1 MGSFA
6 NYLEKRLLDHLFCK
20 DTYNSPTVY
29 VALSTAE
36 PGESGSGMAE
46 PYAQNGYNRIM
57 TSEDNWNDAADGSID
72 NVTEISFP
80 QATGNWGT
88 ATHFALLDKPFPNDW
103 AASTAYSLGNFVKPV
118 NENGYHYECTTAGTS
133 GAAEP
138 AWPTSP
144 GQTVLDGTAVW
155 TCRKY
160 AGNLLVYG
168 ALNASKTIGNGDT
181 AKFAAGDL
189 AVSLE

>member
-20 DTYNSPTVY
+20 DTYDSPTVY

-46 PYAQNGYNRIM
+46 PYAQNGYNRVV

-72 NVTEISFP
+72 NATEISFP
-80 QATGNWGT
+80 QATSNWGT

-103 AASTAYSLGNFVKPV
+103 AASTAYSLGNFAKPV

-144 GQTVLDGTAVW
+144 GQTVQDGTAVW

-168 ALNASKTIGNGDT
+168 ALSTSKTIGNGDT

-189 AVSLE
+189 AVSLD

>member
-1 MGSFA
+1 M
-6 NYLEKRLLDHLFCK
+6 
-20 DTYNSPTVY
+20 
-29 VALSTAE
+29 
-36 PGESGSGMAE
+36 
-46 PYAQNGYNRIM
+46 
-57 TSEDNWNDAADGSID
+57 
-72 NVTEISFP
+72 
-80 QATGNWGT
+80 
-88 ATHFALLDKPFPNDW
+88 DKPFPNDW
-103 AASTAYSLGNFVKPV
+103 AASTAYSLGNSVKPV

-144 GQTVLDGTAVW
+144 GQTVQDGTAVW

-168 ALNASKTIGNGDT
+168 ALSTSKTIGNGDT

-189 AVSLE
+189 AVSLD

>member
-1 MGSFA
+1 
-6 NYLEKRLLDHLFCK
+6 
-20 DTYNSPTVY
+20 
-29 VALSTAE
+29 
-36 PGESGSGMAE
+36 MAE